1 MMHFLIRPFRDLS
14 ILVSTKRST
23 SHSPTMNV
31 YEKKKLNKLNKT
43 TNLFGSL

>member
-31 YEKKKLNKLNKT
+31 YEKKKKLNKT